1 MSHRPVILCILDGW
15 GISDSKSHNAI
26 YGANPE
32 NYQFFLKK
40 FPNSKL
46 FASEEYVGLPSLQ
59 MGNSEVGHMTIGGGR
74 VFKQDL
80 LRVSDT
86 FKNNKERLKVLHK
99 VKPTLGRVCHIVG
112 LASDGGVHSHINHIL
127 ALAQHYVTQNIIVYF
142 HIITDGRDTLPKSA
156 KKYLAQIQRFCDHN
170 HNAQIKSVSGRY
182 YAMDRDNRYERTA
195 KAYNAI
201 VCGQGLIF
209 QQENILGYIDRS
221 YTNKIFDEFIEPMV
235 AEDYKGVEKGDV
247 VVFANFRAD
256 RMRQIVSAIVLPEFK
271 DFNRCQNVC
280 DDIKVFTMTQYS
292 SLLDSYVEVILKPE
306 SYNNILTDILDKHS
320 MSQLRVAE
328 TEKYAHITFFFDAG
342 EEKINNLE
350 KRILVPSPKVEK
362 YDLKPEMSAHEV
374 TSIIVSEFE
383 KKQYDFC
390 LVNYA
395 NADMVGHTGN
405 YTATVEA
412 VKTIDHCLGRLY
424 KLSQEI
430 NGTLIITADHGNAEL
445 MFDDHNSSDH
455 TAHTINPVPFIIVDH
470 NLENARVKNGGLADI
485 APTILDL
492 LGLKKPKEMTG
503 NSLLIR

>member
-15 GISDSKSHNAI
+15 GISDSKNYNAI
-26 YGANPE
+26 YGANPT

-40 FPNSKL
+40 FPHSKL

-86 FKNNKERLKVLHK
+86 LQNNKERLKNLRNT
-99 VKPTLGRVCHIVG
+99 KPNLGKVCHIVG
-112 LASDGGVHSHINHIL
+112 LVSDGGVHSHINHIL
-127 ALAQHYVTQNIIVYF
+127 DLAQYYVIENIVVYF
-142 HIITDGRDTLPKSA
+142 HVITDGRDTLPKSA
-156 KKYLAQIQRFCDHN
+156 KKYLAQIQQFCDQN
-170 HNAQIKSVSGRY
+170 VNAQIKSISGRY
-182 YAMDRDNRYERTA
+182 YVMDRDNRYERTE

-201 VCGQGLIF
+201 ICGKGLTF
-209 QQENILGYIDRS
+209 QQDNILDYIDRS
-221 YTNKIFDEFIEPMV
+221 YTHKIFDEFIEPVV
-235 AEDYKGVEKGDV
+235 ADDYLGVAKGDV
-247 VVFANFRAD
+247 VIFANFRAD
-256 RMRQIVSAIVLPEFK
+256 RMRQIVSSIVLPEFK
-271 DFNRCQNVC
+271 GFSRLRNVYEE
-280 DDIKVFTMTQYS
+280 INVFTMTQYS
-292 SLLDSYVEVILKPE
+292 SLLDAYVEVILKPE
-306 SYNNILTDILDKHS
+306 RYSNILTDILDKHK

-328 TEKYAHITFFFDAG
+328 TEKYAHVTFFFDAG

-362 YDLKPEMSAHEV
+362 YDLKPEMSAYEV
-374 TSIIVSEFE
+374 TTTIVSEFG
-383 KKQYDFC
+383 KKRYDFC

-405 YTATVEA
+405 YNATVEA
-412 VKTIDHCLGRLY
+412 VKAIDHCLGMLY

-445 MFDDHNSSDH
+445 MFDDSNCSDH
-455 TAHTINPVPFIIVDH
+455 TAHTINPVPFIMVDH
-470 NLENARVKNGGLADI
+470 NLENARVHDGGLADI